1 MIRDLLVYILCFLLF
16 CSFPIGLVFSLVGCL
31 STPNYVDYSLRKVS
45 IVDYEVNART
55 CSSCVKSTRKCRTCG
70 RGQRCCSNVC
80 VKQVSYTCY
89 NSYAIAEFKIDEQNK
104 TCSILVAEAYGS
116 TEEALKKAQS
126 KYKQGKQYTFSVHK
140 EKFTCETDSGTLR
153 LAIAGF
159 VFLGIFGL
167 DALILIFIC
176 LLNKRAKKAANKPQN
191 GNTNTTVISNSN
203 ARPQMPEAHETTQTP
218 ENDI

>member
-1 MIRDLLVYILCFLLF
+1 M
-16 CSFPIGLVFSLVGCL
+16 IGLFFTLIIILVMSGILGLAFTLMGCVN
-31 STPNYVDYSLRKVS
+31 TPNCIAYASFKKVS
-45 IVDYEVNART
+45 IIGHEVKEDRCDNCNPPR
-55 CSSCVKSTRKCRTCG
+55 SSCR
-70 RGQRCCSNVC
+70 NYL
-80 VKQVSYTCY
+80 KQCFH
-89 NSYAIAEFKIDEQNK
+89 SYAIAEFKIDEQNK